1 MENSSRPDKAL
12 VGHKTSRNKVDVEQ
26 ITDNHS
32 ITKTCKTSLN
42 NNSDNNNG
50 IDIIKTSLRFSPNSC
65 SPSDSSQF
73 TKESLSKCYQNEYT
87 SDNVRNGYH
96 VEEPQFDNVSRKNSE
111 HEAKLSA
118 HNSNNKLILSERK
131 KKSLARLV
139 ASKTNIDKKFNPD
152 SYHASQQYSSI
163 EEENCLSTCHNNTSQ
178 GQRFQ
183 RTITDEYKQYDGK
196 QQENEH
202 EIANLGNSQIIK
214 LDSSSNTKDHGTHPS
229 RNSRQIVVARHSSLE
244 HHESNK
250 TTFSP
255 QKIQRTYESLP
266 GKVFIDLEN
275 NKFIHDSQSKR
286 RSSYLEHKQ
295 SNHRSGK
302 ITCSMDANVNVEQK
316 IHSDLCDIKNVVS
329 QNSVVSQN
337 NKGLPP
343 IENMSQDT
351 YSFSNKTYET
361 STVQNETVLDNNL
374 SEKAKLFK
382 IHSQDQ
388 TSLDNG
394 NESSDEDEDFGGVYC
409 GPKDSTS
416 NKTKSKR
423 SHASKVKKA
432 STEDVPIN
440 KNSSGSEKN
449 LSRNHSLKYSGGA
462 LHDDR
467 NPLSFDHTFSSQQR
481 HLNNLHS
488 EQQRK
493 RK

>member
-12 VGHKTSRNKVDVEQ
+12 VGHKTSQNKVDVEQ

-42 NNSDNNNG
+42 NNSDKNNG
-50 IDIIKTSLRFSPNSC
+50 IDIRKTRVTFSPNSC
-65 SPSDSSQF
+65 SISDSSHV
-73 TKESLSKCYQNEYT
+73 TKELFSKCNQNEYT
-87 SDNVRNGYH
+87 SDNARNCKNLDA
-96 VEEPQFDNVSRKNSE
+96 PQFDNVNKKFLE
-111 HEAKLSA
+111 HEAKSSVN
-118 HNSNNKLILSERK
+118 NSKNKLLLLERK
-131 KKSLARLV
+131 KKSLSRLV

-152 SYHASQQYSSI
+152 SYHASRQYSSI

-183 RTITDEYKQYDGK
+183 RTITDEYKQHAGK

-202 EIANLGNSQIIK
+202 EIANLRDSQIVK
-214 LDSSSNTKDHGTHPS
+214 FDSPSNTKDPVTHLS
-229 RNSRQIVVARHSSLE
+229 RNPPKIIAARRSSLE
-244 HHESNK
+244 QYEPNK
-250 TTFSP
+250 ITVSP
-255 QKIQRTYESLP
+255 QKVQRTYESLP

-275 NKFIHDSQSKR
+275 NKFTHDSQSKR

-316 IHSDLCDIKNVVS
+316 IHSDLCDIKNVVL

-337 NKGLPP
+337 DKGLPP

-351 YSFSNKTYET
+351 YSFSNKTHET

-374 SEKAKLFK
+374 VEKGKLFK

-388 TSLDNG
+388 SSLDNG

-416 NKTKSKR
+416 NKTKSKI
-423 SHASKVKKA
+423 SHASKVIKA
-432 STEDVPIN
+432 SNEDVPIN

-462 LHDDR
+462 LHDDH

-481 HLNNLHS
+481 HHNNNHS

>member
-12 VGHKTSRNKVDVEQ
+12 VGHKTSRNKVDVKQ

-50 IDIIKTSLRFSPNSC
+50 IDIRKTRVTFSPNSC
-65 SPSDSSQF
+65 SISDSSHV
-73 TKESLSKCYQNEYT
+73 TKELFSKCNQNEYA
-87 SDNVRNGYH
+87 SDNARNGKNLD
-96 VEEPQFDNVSRKNSE
+96 EPQFDNVNKKFLE
-111 HEAKLSA
+111 HEAKSSVN
-118 HNSNNKLILSERK
+118 NSNNKLLLSERK

-183 RTITDEYKQYDGK
+183 RTITDEYKQHAGK

-202 EIANLGNSQIIK
+202 EIANLRNSQIIK
-214 LDSSSNTKDHGTHPS
+214 FDSPSNTKDIGTHLS
-229 RNSRQIVVARHSSLE
+229 RISLQKSVSRHSSLE
-244 HHESNK
+244 NHETNK

-255 QKIQRTYESLP
+255 QKIRRTYESLP
-266 GKVFIDLEN
+266 GKGFIDLEN
-275 NKFIHDSQSKR
+275 HKFIHDSQSKR

-329 QNSVVSQN
+329 QNSVVSKN

-361 STVQNETVLDNNL
+361 STVQNETVLDNSL
-374 SEKAKLFK
+374 SEKGKLLK

-388 TSLDNG
+388 SSLDNG

-423 SHASKVKKA
+423 SHASKVNKA
-432 STEDVPIN
+432 SNEDVPIN
-440 KNSSGSEKN
+440 KNNSGSEKN

-481 HLNNLHS
+481 HHNNNHS